1 MVQQYKI
8 DMVKEI
14 SDTLEGSANFILTS
28 YSGIKVADLTRL
40 RRNIRAKGGKL
51 KVVKNNLFNRALT
64 SKGYTSLDE
73 QLKGPIAVAFGG
85 DQIGDIAQV
94 LKEFK
99 KEHESFS
106 YFLGVIDK
114 STYDEKS
121 IQRIA
126 DLPSK
131 EVLFAQIMSGLNS
144 PARVI
149 ASGMNQIMSSL
160 ARGIKAVAEKNNL
173 A

>member
-8 DMVKEI
+8 DMVKEFTE
-14 SDTLEGSANFILTS
+14 TLDGAANFILTS
-28 YSGIKVADLTRL
+28 YSGIKVADLTQL
-40 RRNIRAKGGKL
+40 RRSIRSKGGKL
-51 KVVKNNLFNRALT
+51 KVIKNNLFNRALT
-64 SKGYTSLDE
+64 EKGYGSLE
-73 QLKGPIAVAFGG
+73 GQLKGPIAVAFGG
-85 DQIGDIAQV
+85 ESIGDIAQV

-99 KEHESFS
+99 KTHEQFS

-131 EVLFAQIMSGLNS
+131 EVLLAQLMSGLNS

-160 ARGIKAVAEKNNL
+160 ARGIKAVAEKNN

>member
-14 SDTLEGSANFILTS
+14 SETLEGASNFILTS
-28 YSGIKVADLTRL
+28 YSGIKVADLTAL
-40 RRNIRAKGGKL
+40 RRSIRSKGGRL

-64 SKGYTSLDE
+64 DKGYSSLE
-73 QLKGPIAVAFGG
+73 GQLKGPIAVAFAG
-85 DQIGDIAQV
+85 DQIGDVAQV

-99 KEHESFS
+99 KTHENFS
-106 YFLGVIDK
+106 YFLGVIDN
-114 STYDEKS
+114 STYDEKAVH
-121 IQRIA
+121 RIA

-131 EVLFAQIMSGLNS
+131 EVLFAQILGGINS

-149 ASGMNQIMSSL
+149 ASGMNQIMASL
-160 ARGIKAVAEKNNL
+160 ARGINAVAEKNN